1 MAADL
6 SDSGDECRSNLSAS
20 EMRKANKPLMEKRRR
35 ARINES
41 LNMLKTLVLD
51 ALKRDTSRYSKLEKA
66 DILEMTVKHLRSVQ
80 RQQMSAAMATD
91 STVMEKYRNGYQ
103 ECAGEVSRYLTSIDG
118 LEPNVRNRLMNH
130 LMGCVQKVN
139 DVTAQTT
146 AVNSYVTNV
155 SYVTQNAQV
164 QIPTQHSGQ
173 QAQFHQQQ
181 QSFESQHLMQPV
193 QVQIPSSTQLISL
206 PGTPLDGTTAV
217 HVLQGNP
224 QGHSMGNPMGN
235 SSQPG
240 NPPLLMVPGYSYSH
254 PYPTPSP
261 NSSRSSSPSVSS
273 PPPGKDLNC
282 NDITGVYVDQH
293 DVMRRRMEES
303 ERKQRAFHPY
313 RPRSASPSPKD
324 YNSFN
329 SNCQNST
336 KKMPLRPIVNQPI
349 KSDNM
354 WRPW

>member
-1 MAADL
+1 
-6 SDSGDECRSNLSAS
+6 
-20 EMRKANKPLMEKRRR
+20 
-35 ARINES
+35 
-41 LNMLKTLVLD
+41 
-51 ALKRDTSRYSKLEKA
+51 
-66 DILEMTVKHLRSVQ
+66 MT
-80 RQQMSAAMATD
+80 TD

-130 LMGCVQKVN
+130 LMDCVHKVN
-139 DVTAQTT
+139 NVTAQTS

-164 QIPTQHSGQ
+164 QIPTQHG
-173 QAQFHQQQ
+173 QQ
-181 QSFESQHLMQPV
+181 QSQYHNPQMIDNQLMQPV

-206 PGTPLDGTTAV
+206 PGTPLDGSTAV
-217 HVLQGNP
+217 HVLQGNS
-224 QGHSMGNPMGN
+224 QGNPLGN
-235 SSQPG
+235 PTQQG

-261 NSSRSSSPSVSS
+261 NSSRSSSPSSS
-273 PPPGKDLNC
+273 PPPPGKDLNH

-293 DVMRRRMEES
+293 DVMRRRMEEN

-313 RPRSASPSPKD
+313 RPKCDSPSPKD
-324 YNSFN
+324 YNSYN
-329 SNCQNST
+329 SNAYNSA
-336 KKMPLRPIVNQPI
+336 KKLPLRPIVNQPV